1 MATEAPNVRF
11 RFTSPHPKDF
21 TDEVIEV
28 IKVFPNVCKYIHM
41 PVQSGNN
48 QVLDRMRRNYTR
60 EAYLD
65 LINKIRSEVK
75 GITIST
81 DIITGF
87 CGETDEEFNDTADL
101 ME

>member
-1 MATEAPNVRF
+1 
-11 RFTSPHPKDF
+11 
-21 TDEVIEV
+21 
-28 IKVFPNVCKYIHM
+28 M

-60 EAYLD
+60 EAYLE
-65 LINKIRSEVK
+65 LINKIRSEIK

-101 ME
+101 MEQVGFDSAFIFAYSMREKTHAHRRMIDDVP